1 MQFPFLCY
9 FTILATVLGSS
20 ISSAAGQDSAVAPIS
35 TPASSETTTE
45 STDSQVQ
52 SDSPDDGKV
61 QAADASRSA
70 SASIVELTIVQ
81 AVVLGLV
88 EGATEYLPVSSTGHL
103 VIVQD
108 VMGLRGDET
117 REKAADSLTI
127 CIQSGAIAAV
137 LILYWSRILQILNG
151 MMGRNRDGLL
161 LLRNLIIA
169 FIPAAVI
176 GLLYGDE
183 LKERLYS
190 VPVIAAAL
198 FTGGVLILADGFRGK
213 AATLTEGTE
222 MSAMTSV
229 QAAVVGIMQCI
240 AFWPGFSRSY
250 ATILGCRLVRL
261 KMSAAVE
268 FSFLLGLATLSA
280 ATGYEGLKHGGEM
293 IRQYGVT
300 TPLIALVVAFAAAIV
315 SVRFMVASLS
325 RFGLTPFGY
334 YRIALAI
341 VCLWW
346 MNR

>member
-1 MQFPFLCY
+1 MQFPFLCPL
-9 FTILATVLGSS
+9 TILAVVLGSS
-20 ISSAAGQDSAVAPIS
+20 ISSAAAQDSAVAPIS
-35 TPASSETTTE
+35 TQTSSETTE
-45 STDSQVQ
+45 SSSAQVQ

-61 QAADASRSA
+61 QAADASESA
-70 SASIVELTIVQ
+70 SASIVELTVVQ

-137 LILYWSRILQILNG
+137 LILYWSRIIQILNG

-213 AATLTEGTE
+213 AASLTEGTE
-222 MSAMTSV
+222 MSAMTSA

-300 TPLIALVVAFAAAIV
+300 TPLIALVVAFAAAVV
-315 SVRFMVASLS
+315 SVRFMVSSLS